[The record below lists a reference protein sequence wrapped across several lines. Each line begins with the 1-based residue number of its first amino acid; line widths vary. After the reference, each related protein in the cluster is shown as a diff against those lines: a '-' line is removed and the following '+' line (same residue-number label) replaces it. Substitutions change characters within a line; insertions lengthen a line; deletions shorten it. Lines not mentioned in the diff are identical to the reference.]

1 MGELFSIKDLQER
14 FGLKR
19 TAMYK
24 LRKSEGFPLSVTPIC
39 SHPRF
44 RKSEIVAWETRNQQ
58 EY

>member
-19 TAMYK
+19 TATYK
-24 LRKSEGFPLSVTPIC
+24 LRQQEGFPRSVTPIS

-44 RKSEIVAWETRNQQ
+44 RKSEILAWETHNQQ
-58 EY
+58 D